1 MVLKIGTNNNVPIHI
16 KSITIEFCVLIGKSR
31 TFYCEFSS
39 TPLRFKEPFNLKVK

>member
-31 TFYCEFSS
+31 TFIVNSRLLPYV
-39 TPLRFKEPFNLKVK
+39 LKSLLT